1 MIVKICGITDVEETE
16 YLNENNVDMAGMVL
30 YFPKS
35 KRNITLEKAKE
46 IMEDNPDLFIKAIAA
61 MVGFSDQFYFSR
73 IFHSITGMSPAEY
86 MKNHKGISCDA
97 KS

>member
-46 IMEDNPDLFIKAIAA
+46 NH
-61 MVGFSDQFYFSR
+61 GFS
-73 IFHSITGMSPAEY
+73 
-86 MKNHKGISCDA
+86 K
-97 KS
+97 

>member
-16 YLNENNVDMAGMVL
+16 YLNEKNVDMAGMVL

-46 IMEDNPDLFIKAIAA
+46 IMASLNENIKKLQWLCRLAL
-61 MVGFSDQFYFSR
+61 SR
-73 IFHSITGMSPAEY
+73 
-86 MKNHKGISCDA
+86 
-97 KS
+97 

>member
-35 KRNITLEKAKE
+35 KRNITLEKAKSACFAV
-46 IMEDNPDLFIKAIAA
+46 LTVQ
-61 MVGFSDQFYFSR
+61 MVFS
-73 IFHSITGMSPAEY
+73 
-86 MKNHKGISCDA
+86 K
-97 KS
+97 